1 MSFAFINIHLD
12 IYRIIIIPHKKDRCF
27 GNEDEI
33 SKKEK
38 FFHASLCTNRR
49 EGVFRLRLK
58 KRSFVHN
65 KADCTWIKETKY
77 ITRYVQI
84 YISFFHNYITKI
96 PSEFFVGKSI
106 IATIKLQVVILQLRH
121 TSASLYFSFVI
132 LHILKRRIRKVQIS
146 RRR

>member
-27 GNEDEI
+27 GNEQKI
-33 SKKEK
+33 RRKRN
-38 FFHASLCTNRR
+38 FFHASLCTKRR
-49 EGVFRLRLK
+49 KGVFRLRLK
-58 KRSFVHN
+58 KQKFRHS
-65 KADCTWIKETKY
+65 KADCTRIKETEH

-96 PSEFFVGKSI
+96 PSEFFVEKSI

-121 TSASLYFSFVI
+121 TSASSSCKY
-132 LHILKRRIRKVQIS
+132 
-146 RRR
+146 